1 MIQNLSSKFTWEIEI
16 QEPTEQEKTQYIK
29 DTIKEHGLQCKVT
42 NEELG
47 AITGYDIQEID
58 SSLIGAIMR
67 ANKKKLD
74 YISKEELHIIPAPP
88 KQGMTKLSNM
98 IGLENVKEQVKQI
111 INYVQIHNERGTLPS
126 LHMVF
131 KGNPGTR

>member
-1 MIQNLSSKFTWEIEI
+1 
-16 QEPTEQEKTQYIK
+16 
-29 DTIKEHGLQCKVT
+29 
-42 NEELG
+42 
-47 AITGYDIQEID
+47 
-58 SSLIGAIMR
+58 
-67 ANKKKLD
+67 
-74 YISKEELHIIPAPP
+74 
-88 KQGMTKLSNM
+88 MTKLSNM